1 MSVFPGAVVR
11 TSTAAPVKYLPQSLA
26 PGSYYQMAILTTLK
40 IGGENYV
47 NSAQVNMGDTH

>member
-1 MSVFPGAVVR
+1 MR